1 MLHAYHLM
9 EMVISADLTVAY
21 VQLAWSKVE
30 AATFMIIKVHLTW
43 LKLKVQFK
51 FILFDQRAT

>member
-1 MLHAYHLM
+1 MLHVYRLM

-21 VQLAWSKVE
+21 VHLAWSKIE